1 VTDSFSKF
9 RDKERALVRDYK
21 IRKAIKLLD
30 ILKKE
35 SAKVKSCYSK
45 AARRVI
51 AFFKQLV
58 YYNYNRVKFGEFKHI
73 REKANKIN

>member
-1 VTDSFSKF
+1 
-9 RDKERALVRDYK
+9 LVRDYK
-21 IRKAIKLLD
+21 IRKVIKSPD

-35 SAKVKSCYSK
+35 SAKVKGCYNK

-51 AFFKQLV
+51 ALFRQLV

-73 REKANKIN
+73 KKKADEID